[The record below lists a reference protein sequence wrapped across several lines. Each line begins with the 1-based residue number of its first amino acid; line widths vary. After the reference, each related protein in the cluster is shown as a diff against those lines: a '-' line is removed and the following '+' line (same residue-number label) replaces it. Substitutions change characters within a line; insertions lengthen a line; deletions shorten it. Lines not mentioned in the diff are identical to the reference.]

1 MCIKKADSS
10 RFVILLGKIAS
21 KDRFWHWR
29 LSNCNPELG
38 LTKQTI
44 NKLNLNAKGAARS
57 WTSLKLNAFFLAYG
71 KVFNTR
77 ESILWS
83 KKRAS
88 QQGGFFELNKGEA
101 LLAGGL
107 LGL

>member
-10 RFVILLGKIAS
+10 RFAILLGKIDS
-21 KDRFWHWR
+21 KDSFWHWR

-38 LTKQTI
+38 LTMQTI

-71 KVFNTR
+71 KVLNTR
-77 ESILWS
+77 EHPLIQETCQS
-83 KKRAS
+83 KR
-88 QQGGFFELNKGEA
+88 GFFELNKGEA